1 MAENGASGHDK
12 ARSSDQIAI
21 AICTP
26 THKKICTPTHKKT
39 PLPVRKRRF

>member
-26 THKKICTPTHKKT
+26 THKKT